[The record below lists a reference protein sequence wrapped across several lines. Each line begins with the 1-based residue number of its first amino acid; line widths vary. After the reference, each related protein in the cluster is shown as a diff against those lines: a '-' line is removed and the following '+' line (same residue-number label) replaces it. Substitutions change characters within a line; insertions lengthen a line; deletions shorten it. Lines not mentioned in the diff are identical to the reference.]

1 MKKNFKFYIII
12 WAILLVLYNLT
23 VFLVRPVIPGYII
36 NYDARF
42 WISWGVII
50 ATFIGQLFC
59 AKVAFD
65 SKNNE
70 KLFLNIPL
78 ITQSYT
84 ALVVA
89 TIAGSALMLIPDCPA
104 WIAAIVCAAVFGF
117 GAISVIKAKAA
128 ADIVSDTD
136 DKIKTQ
142 TLFIKSLTVDAEG
155 LISRA
160 KSEAVKAECKKV
172 YEAIRYSD
180 PISNDDLSVEE
191 AKITVKMSEF
201 AAAVSENNTEKIVLI
216 SEEIVLLVNERNNK
230 CKVLK

>member
-23 VFLVRPVIPGYII
+23 VFLVRPVMPGYII

-128 ADIVSDTD
+128 SDIVSDTD

-180 PISNDDLSVEE
+180 PMSSDALTGIESQITLKFNEFSN
-191 AKITVKMSEF
+191 
-201 AAAVSENNTEKIVLI
+201 AVTSGTDNIETLANEVVILVGDRNKKCI
-216 SEEIVLLVNERNNK
+216 LLK
-230 CKVLK
+230 

>member
-23 VFLVRPVIPGYII
+23 VFLVRPVMPGYII

-128 ADIVSDTD
+128 ADTVSDTD

-180 PISNDDLSVEE
+180 PMSSDALTGIESQITLKFNEFSN
-191 AKITVKMSEF
+191 
-201 AAAVSENNTEKIVLI
+201 AVTSGTDNIETLANEVVILVGDRNKKCI
-216 SEEIVLLVNERNNK
+216 LLK
-230 CKVLK
+230 

>member
-23 VFLVRPVIPGYII
+23 VFLVRPVMPGYII

-59 AKVAFD
+59 AKAAFD

-155 LISRA
+155 LISCA

-180 PISNDDLSVEE
+180 PMSSDALTGIESQITLKFNEFSN
-191 AKITVKMSEF
+191 
-201 AAAVSENNTEKIVLI
+201 AVTSGTDNIETLANEVVILVGDRNKKCI
-216 SEEIVLLVNERNNK
+216 LLK
-230 CKVLK
+230 

>member
-23 VFLVRPVIPGYII
+23 VFLVRPVMPGYII

-59 AKVAFD
+59 AKAAFD

-155 LISRA
+155 LISCA

-180 PISNDDLSVEE
+180 PMSNEALSVID
-191 AKITVKMSEF
+191 AKITVKMDEF
-201 AAAVSENNTEKIVLI
+201 TSAVGADDAEKTKEI
-216 SEEIVLLVNERNNK
+216 SDEIVILVGDRNKRCKLLK
-230 CKVLK
+230 

>member
-78 ITQSYT
+78 IAQSYT

-104 WIAAIVCAAVFGF
+104 WVAAVVCAAVFGF

-180 PISNDDLSVEE
+180 PMSSDALTGIESQITLKFNEFSN
-191 AKITVKMSEF
+191 
-201 AAAVSENNTEKIVLI
+201 AVTSGTENIETLANEVVILVGDRNKKCI
-216 SEEIVLLVNERNNK
+216 LLK
-230 CKVLK
+230 

>member
-23 VFLVRPVIPGYII
+23 VFLVRPVMPGYII

-70 KLFLNIPL
+70 KLFLNISL

-180 PISNDDLSVEE
+180 PMSSDALTGIESQITLKFNEFSN
-191 AKITVKMSEF
+191 
-201 AAAVSENNTEKIVLI
+201 AVTSGTDNIETLANEVVILVGDRNKKCI
-216 SEEIVLLVNERNNK
+216 LLK
-230 CKVLK
+230 

>member
-117 GAISVIKAKAA
+117 GAISVIKAKTAS
-128 ADIVSDTD
+128 DIVSDTD

-172 YEAIRYSD
+172 YEAVRYSD
-180 PISNDDLSVEE
+180 PMSNSALASIESKIIMKFSKLTDAVVSDDFNATAEH
-191 AKITVKMSEF
+191 
-201 AAAVSENNTEKIVLI
+201 
-216 SEEIVLLVNERNNK
+216 VNELVILICERNKK
-230 CKVLK
+230 CKFLK

>member
-128 ADIVSDTD
+128 SDIVSDTD

-180 PISNDDLSVEE
+180 PMSSDALTGIESQITLKFNEFSN
-191 AKITVKMSEF
+191 
-201 AAAVSENNTEKIVLI
+201 AVTSGTDNIETLANEVVILVGDRNKKCI
-216 SEEIVLLVNERNNK
+216 LLK
-230 CKVLK
+230 

>member
-23 VFLVRPVIPGYII
+23 VFLVRPVMPGYII

-180 PISNDDLSVEE
+180 PMSSDALTGIESQITLKFNEFSNAVTSGTDNIE
-191 AKITVKMSEF
+191 TF
-201 AAAVSENNTEKIVLI
+201 ANEVVILVGDRNKKCI
-216 SEEIVLLVNERNNK
+216 LLK
-230 CKVLK
+230 

>member
-23 VFLVRPVIPGYII
+23 VFLVRPVMPGYNI

-104 WIAAIVCAAVFGF
+104 WVAAVVCAAVFGF
-117 GAISVIKAKAA
+117 GAISVIKAKTA

-180 PISNDDLSVEE
+180 PMSSDALTGIESQITLKFNEFSN
-191 AKITVKMSEF
+191 
-201 AAAVSENNTEKIVLI
+201 AVTSGTDNIETLANEVVILVGDRNKKCI
-216 SEEIVLLVNERNNK
+216 LLK
-230 CKVLK
+230 

>member
-180 PISNDDLSVEE
+180 PMSSDALTGIESQITLKFNEFSN
-191 AKITVKMSEF
+191 
-201 AAAVSENNTEKIVLI
+201 AVTSGTDNIETLANEVVILVGDRNKKCI
-216 SEEIVLLVNERNNK
+216 LLK
-230 CKVLK
+230 

>member
-117 GAISVIKAKAA
+117 GAISVIKVKAA

-180 PISNDDLSVEE
+180 PMSSDALTGIESQITLKFNEFSN
-191 AKITVKMSEF
+191 
-201 AAAVSENNTEKIVLI
+201 AVTSGTDNIETLANEVVILVGDRNKKCI
-216 SEEIVLLVNERNNK
+216 LLK
-230 CKVLK
+230 

>member
-23 VFLVRPVIPGYII
+23 VFLVRPVMPGYII

-160 KSEAVKAECKKV
+160 KSEAVKAACKKV

-180 PISNDDLSVEE
+180 PMSSDALTGIESQITLKFNEFSN
-191 AKITVKMSEF
+191 
-201 AAAVSENNTEKIVLI
+201 AVTSGTDNIETLANEVVILVGDRNKKCI
-216 SEEIVLLVNERNNK
+216 LLK
-230 CKVLK
+230 

>member
-1 MKKNFKFYIII
+1 
-12 WAILLVLYNLT
+12 
-23 VFLVRPVIPGYII
+23 
-36 NYDARF
+36 
-42 WISWGVII
+42 
-50 ATFIGQLFC
+50 
-59 AKVAFD
+59 
-65 SKNNE
+65 
-70 KLFLNIPL
+70 
-78 ITQSYT
+78 
-84 ALVVA
+84 
-89 TIAGSALMLIPDCPA
+89 MLIPDCPA

-180 PISNDDLSVEE
+180 PMSSDALTGIESQITLKFNEFSN
-191 AKITVKMSEF
+191 
-201 AAAVSENNTEKIVLI
+201 AVTSGTDNIETLANEVVILVGDRNKKCI
-216 SEEIVLLVNERNNK
+216 LLK
-230 CKVLK
+230 

>member
-23 VFLVRPVIPGYII
+23 VFLVRPVMPGYII

-59 AKVAFD
+59 AKVAFA

-104 WIAAIVCAAVFGF
+104 WIAAVVCAAVFGF
-117 GAISVIKAKAA
+117 GSISVIKAKAA

-180 PISNDDLSVEE
+180 PMSSDALTGIESQITLKFNEFSN
-191 AKITVKMSEF
+191 
-201 AAAVSENNTEKIVLI
+201 AVTSGTDNIETLANEVVILVGDRNKKCI
-216 SEEIVLLVNERNNK
+216 LLK
-230 CKVLK
+230 

>member
-23 VFLVRPVIPGYII
+23 VFLVRPVMPGYII

-89 TIAGSALMLIPDCPA
+89 TITGSALMLIPDCPA

-180 PISNDDLSVEE
+180 PMSSDALTGIESQITLKFNEFSN
-191 AKITVKMSEF
+191 
-201 AAAVSENNTEKIVLI
+201 AVTSGTDNIETLANEVVILVGDRNKKCI
-216 SEEIVLLVNERNNK
+216 LLK
-230 CKVLK
+230 

>member
-23 VFLVRPVIPGYII
+23 VFLVRPVMPGYII

-59 AKVAFD
+59 AKVAFA

-180 PISNDDLSVEE
+180 PMSSDALTGIESQITLKFNEFSN
-191 AKITVKMSEF
+191 
-201 AAAVSENNTEKIVLI
+201 AVTSGTDNIETLANEVVILVGDRNKKCI
-216 SEEIVLLVNERNNK
+216 LLK
-230 CKVLK
+230 

>member
-23 VFLVRPVIPGYII
+23 VFLVRPVMPGYII

-89 TIAGSALMLIPDCPA
+89 TIAGSALMLIPGCPA

-180 PISNDDLSVEE
+180 PMSSDALTGIESQITLKFNEFSN
-191 AKITVKMSEF
+191 
-201 AAAVSENNTEKIVLI
+201 AVTSGTDNIETLANEVVILVGDRNKKCI
-216 SEEIVLLVNERNNK
+216 LLK
-230 CKVLK
+230 

>member
-23 VFLVRPVIPGYII
+23 VFLVRPVMPGYII

-104 WIAAIVCAAVFGF
+104 WIAAVVCAAVFGF

-180 PISNDDLSVEE
+180 PMSSDALTGIESQITLKFNEFSN
-191 AKITVKMSEF
+191 
-201 AAAVSENNTEKIVLI
+201 AVTSGTDNIETLANEVVILVGDRNKKCI
-216 SEEIVLLVNERNNK
+216 LLK
-230 CKVLK
+230 